1 MKSVIIVDTNIIFSI
16 LRAGKSKAREIIFE
30 YKDLQFYAPN
40 FPSVEIFKHKER
52 ILAKGK
58 IEEDE
63 VYELLQSLFDK
74 IHFVNESLVSIEN
87 IMYAYRL
94 CKDVDEKERLSAK
107 TELLPISIPNIEKYG
122 GGSVRCMMA
131 EIFLSER

>member
-94 CKDVDEKERLSAK
+94 CKDVDEKDIPFVALCLEFDA
-107 TELLPISIPNIEKYG
+107 LLWSRDEKLKNHLKLKG
-122 GGSVRCMMA
+122 FSNFF
-131 EIFLSER
+131 EP

>member
-1 MKSVIIVDTNIIFSI
+1 MKLVIIVDTNIIFSI

-30 YKDLQFYAPN
+30 HKDLQFYAPN
-40 FPSVEIFKHKER
+40 FLSVEIFKHKER

-58 IEEDE
+58 IEDDE

-94 CKDVDEKERLSAK
+94 CKDVDEKDIPFVALCLEFDALLWTRDEKLKNHLKAK
-107 TELLPISIPNIEKYG
+107 GFSDFFEP
-122 GGSVRCMMA
+122 
-131 EIFLSER
+131 